1 MSKHFN
7 WSALLEM
14 MVVMDFLTQFVFNN
28 WKDYFVWLQL
38 RSLKF
43 FDKQSLRSY
52 YFIKLNKKLPWYFQ
66 HFYMSCFYILSI
78 QVGAL
83 PLFFHFPRF
92 IYYYINKSYFFTKSH
107 VFFNLSDGSLS
118 LLNFYIF
125 LQQRIEPHRNGITGS
140 DI

>member
-92 IYYYINKSYFFTKSH
+92 IYYYIYKSYFFTKSH

-125 LQQRIEPHRNGITGS
+125 LQQRLEPHRNGITGS